1 MSNKYDEAIKAA
13 EYNRLAAYDAA
24 DRALDGACHP
34 AYKALRKAQKKAY
47 KDYEQATAYFQNAN
61 RAAYDAADATFNEAC
76 KKAHHLKGK
85 K

>member
-34 AYKALRKAQKKAY
+34 AFDGFWRFAP
-47 KDYEQATAYFQNAN
+47 
-61 RAAYDAADATFNEAC
+61 C
-76 KKAHHLKGK
+76 GV
-85 K
+85 